1 MNANG
6 GAAWGASFRVPIE
19 TVALDIPLGRMGP
32 AMNALGTDRQRAFV
46 LASFCGQTDPVD
58 WARAAGYVDR
68 GGEHTGIRVTAWR
81 LAHDPAIQAAIQEEA
96 RKRLNSLA
104 PAAIEAI
111 AEIVRNPQHKKQLEA
126 AMTVLSRTGIS
137 EATVKKVEVTISDQQ
152 KMDQI
157 RLRAEYL
164 GIDADALLGKVA
176 LPTPAVS
183 GTITEAEYEE
193 VAAPAVRPGFE
204 GLEDLL

>member
-1 MNANG
+1 MDANAVVNL
-6 GAAWGASFRVPIE
+6 AV
-19 TVALDIPLGRMGP
+19 PLGRMGP
-32 AMNALGTDRQRAFV
+32 AMSALSTDRRRAFV
-46 LASFCGQTDPVD
+46 LASFTGSKEPVD
-58 WARAAGYVDR
+58 WARAAGYVDA
-68 GGEHTGIRVTAWR
+68 GEHHSGIRVTAWR
-81 LAHDPAIQAAIQEEA
+81 LAHDPDIQAAMQEEA
-96 RKRLNSLA
+96 RRRLNSLA

-111 AEIVRNPQHKKQLEA
+111 ADILHNPQHKKQLEA

-193 VAAPAVRPGFE
+193 VAAPRPAVRPGFE

>member
-1 MNANG
+1 MPNAV
-6 GAAWGASFRVPIE
+6 AE
-19 TVALDIPLGRMGP
+19 TSIHLEIPTGKMGP
-32 AMNALGTDRQRAFV
+32 AMSALNTDMQRAFV
-46 LASFCGQTDPVD
+46 MASFTGSKDPVD
-58 WARAAGYVDR
+58 WARAAGYFDS
-68 GGEHTGIRVTAWR
+68 GKSGIRVTAWR
-81 LAHDPAIQAAIQEEA
+81 LAHDPYIQAAITEEA
-96 RKRLNSLA
+96 RRRLQSLT

-111 AEIVRNPQHKKQLEA
+111 ADILHNPQHKKQLEA
-126 AMTVLSRTGIS
+126 AMTVLSRSGIS

-193 VAAPAVRPGFE
+193 VAAPRPAVRPGFE